1 MCVECR
7 IGMLMPFLFWVCRIY
22 AVKKWDLIKEFSHH
36 SATVSDFA
44 WGQDASFLV
53 TGALERRVCLLA

>member
-1 MCVECR
+1 
-7 IGMLMPFLFWVCRIY
+7 MLMPFLFWVCRIY